1 MAEAIAPPRD
11 AGLVPLNPA
20 VNVKMPPVTGVTVT
34 TPVTVTDAPAAT
46 PNVTAADM
54 PPRAQQIIA
63 GVASADPRQKLEAV
77 KLMNQQDA
85 DTAEYHPNLQP
96 QWGKMLISAL
106 QGNYGDA
113 YKYYNGG
120 AQREEEARD
129 LNNNRYYKQYNE
141 LGATGVVKDTKGN
154 VLNPNQMKELDAK
167 GGIISDSDL
176 KVLQTAPW
184 VNGRANSI
192 LANNALMA
200 QVPVALNGAYQAANL
215 AGAANK
221 NVDEQIEILQ
231 TNPGVQKILDHI
243 SGQSADKRQKILGL
257 VNQYKT
263 ISANTGSTTEKRG
276 GATGGIQNTGTNTS
290 NVGGSLS
297 GGVGG
302 QTVDGA
308 VAPGAQVG
316 GKAGIS
322 ASDTSMVQGGVSV
335 GQGVGTSA
343 SNANTLQ
350 EQQNVRT
357 LIERELQG
365 VISNP
370 KDFDNYLR
378 VQALDA
384 QNKAAIAGV
393 PANSMPPGYTNVTES
408 DLQLGGTK
416 AIIANRVEQAKNN
429 ALLAAW
435 SNELFKATR
444 DAAKTGAL
452 IDLNNIANQFQ
463 QSDIF
468 KAINN
473 TYAHRMSLELGQPST
488 LKSGDLVVDP
498 KTHRIFK
505 K

>member
-20 VNVKMPPVTGVTVT
+20 VNVKMPPVAGVTVT

-85 DTAEYHPNLQP
+85 DTADLHENVQP

-106 QGNYGDA
+106 QGNYSDA

-120 AQREEEARD
+120 ATRSEEAYD
-129 LNNNRYYKQYNE
+129 VNGNKYWKQYNE
-141 LGATGVVKDTKGN
+141 IGATGVVKRDADKKILSSAEITK
-154 VLNPNQMKELDAK
+154 LNER
-167 GGIISDSDL
+167 GGIISPTDTN
-176 KVLQTAPW
+176 VMQTAPW
-184 VNGRANSI
+184 INGKTN
-192 LANNALMA
+192 LTLTNNALITPLA
-200 QVPVALNGAYQAANL
+200 RATNDAYNAANL
-215 AGAANK
+215 AGSANK
-221 NVDEQIEILQ
+221 NADEQIEILQ

-243 SGQSADKRQKILGL
+243 SKLPAEKRQKILGL
-257 VNQYKT
+257 VNQFKT
-263 ISANTGSTTEKRG
+263 ISGNTGTTTEKRG

-290 NVGGSLS
+290 NIGGSAS

-335 GQGVGTSA
+335 GQGVGTST

-357 LIERELQG
+357 LIEKELQS
-365 VISNP
+365 VTSSA
-370 KDFDNYLR
+370 DFDKYMR
-378 VQALDA
+378 IQALDA
-384 QNKAAIAGV
+384 QNKAASSAIPTHV
-393 PANSMPPGYTNVTES
+393 MPPGYTNVTES

-416 AIIANRVEQAKNN
+416 AVIANRVEQLKNN
-429 ALLAAW
+429 ALMAAW
-435 SNELFKATR
+435 SNELYKATR
-444 DAAKTGAL
+444 EAAKTGAL
-452 IDLNNIANQFQ
+452 IDINAVANQFQ
-463 QSDIF
+463 QSDMF